1 MSDAESEL
9 IPRVIKVPDTEFVQ
23 NDRLVDWISEET
35 DMQGQPK
42 ICRIPEPKE
51 YKFKLAD
58 GFRAAG
64 MLYTS
69 VSAMAVLPIDNEKG
83 LFKDMFGRN
92 VLVVRERFPC
102 FDSFDSLY
110 ENRYYRWLYIIF
122 KGKLTC
128 VYYAEGSD
136 TVEVTEDVRV
146 IPGRVW
152 KGFSYAG
159 VVQDDILRL

>member
-1 MSDAESEL
+1 MSDSESSL
-9 IPRVIKVPDTEFVQ
+9 MARVTNKPDEE
-23 NDRLVDWISEET
+23 DRLVEWISEKT
-35 DMQGQPK
+35 DGQGQPEV
-42 ICRIPEPKE
+42 CRIPEPKE
-51 YKFKLAD
+51 YKFKVSD

-69 VSAMAVLPIDNEKG
+69 VSAMAVLPIDSEKG
-83 LFKDMFGRN
+83 RFKDMFGRN
-92 VLVVRERFPC
+92 VLVVRERIPC
-102 FDSFDSLY
+102 SDSGDNEN

-146 IPGRVW
+146 IEGRVW
-152 KGFSYAG
+152 KGFPPAG
-159 VVQDDILRL
+159 VVQGDILKL